1 MRILLIN
8 GNTTEAITARCAAA
22 ARGVAAPGT
31 EIVPLT
37 AKAGPRI
44 IGTRTENAI
53 AARGMLELL
62 AEHMAGADAAI
73 NAVSFDTAL
82 DAMRE
87 AAPFPVVGMSEAALH
102 VAAMLGGPIA
112 FLSPGARSVGVY
124 REAVARTGLGDRVV
138 AYPVLD
144 MTPQDYLQP
153 EPLIDRV
160 VALLQPVVQRDGVE
174 SIILAGAALAGL
186 VPRIQARLTVPVV
199 DGIAAAVV
207 LAEGLARLG
216 YPKPVAGSYAATPAR
231 ELVGLPPG
239 LGRLFDGGPKK

>member
-8 GNTTEAITARCAAA
+8 GNTTAAITERCAAA
-22 ARGVAAPGT
+22 ARAVAAAGT

-37 AKAGPRI
+37 AKSGPRI

-62 AEHMAGADAAI
+62 AEHLAGADAAI

-87 AAPFPVVGMSEAALH
+87 AAPFPVVGMTEAALH
-102 VAAMLGGPIA
+102 VAAMQGNRIG
-112 FLSPGARSVGVY
+112 FLSPGARSVGIY
-124 REAVARTGLGDRVV
+124 RETVARTGLTARVI

-144 MTPQDYLQP
+144 MTAQDYLEP
-153 EPLIDRV
+153 DPLIDRV
-160 VALLQPVVQRDGVE
+160 VALLAAAIERDGLETV
-174 SIILAGAALAGL
+174 ILGGAALAGL
-186 VPRIQARLTVPVV
+186 VPRIQARLPVPLI

-207 LAEGLARLG
+207 LAEGLVRLQH
-216 YPKPVAGSYAATPAR
+216 PKPTTGSFAGPPPR
-231 ELVGLPPG
+231 ELTELPAAF
-239 LGRLFDGGPKK
+239 GRLFPPAPK

>member
-8 GNTTEAITARCAAA
+8 GNTTAAITERCAAA
-22 ARGVAAPGT
+22 ARAVAAPGT

-37 AKAGPRI
+37 ATSGPRI

-62 AEHMAGADAAI
+62 AGHMAGADAAI

-87 AAPFPVVGMSEAALH
+87 AAPFPIVGMTEAALH
-102 VAAMLGGPIA
+102 VAAMQGSRIG
-112 FLSPGARSVGVY
+112 FLSPGARSVGIY
-124 REAVARTGLGDRVV
+124 RETVARTGLEARVV

-144 MTPQDYLQP
+144 MRPEDYLEP
-153 EPLIDRV
+153 DPLIDRV
-160 VALLQPVVQRDGVE
+160 VALLTEAIERDGLDAV
-174 SIILAGAALAGL
+174 ILAGAALAGL
-186 VPRIQARLTVPVV
+186 VPRIQARVPVPLV

-207 LAEGLARLG
+207 LAEGLVRLRL
-216 YPKPVAGSYAATPAR
+216 PKPSAGTFAGFAPRAST
-231 ELVGLPPG
+231 GLPPA
-239 LGRLFDGGPKK
+239 LARLLDPASK